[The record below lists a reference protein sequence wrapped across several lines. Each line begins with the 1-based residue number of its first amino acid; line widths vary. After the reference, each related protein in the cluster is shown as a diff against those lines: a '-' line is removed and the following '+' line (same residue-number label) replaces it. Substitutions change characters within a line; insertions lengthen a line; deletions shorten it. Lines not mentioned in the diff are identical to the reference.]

1 MASLPAIPPKTLIFS
16 GGGVRVLAFLGVLEV
31 LNEKNM
37 LKQIQE
43 FAGISAGSLVALMM
57 SLNYSLT
64 FLRRFCAEFDFASL
78 GEFEPEQLLGF
89 LESYGIDN
97 GEKIERLIES
107 LLHHKGFPP
116 TATFA
121 DLAASGKCKKLVIW
135 ASDLQAMRHVEFSA
149 EKTPH
154 ISVVFAVRS
163 SMAFPLYYTPTRHPD
178 TGHLLSDGGIFD
190 NYALLSLEEEKR
202 PYTLGIAFE
211 YSKLPI
217 ELPTVGSYIGAIFSG
232 YYMPSYRKL
241 LDAHRHQTI
250 VLPCQEFPALQYNTT
265 QEERTSL
272 IEVGYKAATEFFKR
286 PLCSVQRRHS
296 VA

>member
-1 MASLPAIPPKTLIFS
+1 MAVPAIPPRTLVFS
-16 GGGVRVLAFLGVLEV
+16 GGGVRVLAFLGVVEV
-31 LNEKNM
+31 LNEQNL

-57 SLNYSLT
+57 ALKYSLI

-78 GEFEPEQLLGF
+78 GEFEPEHLLSF
-89 LESYGIDN
+89 LDSYGIDN
-97 GEKIERLIES
+97 GQKIERLIES

-116 TATFA
+116 TATFGE
-121 DLAASGKCKKLVIW
+121 LAASGKCCRLVVW
-135 ASDLQAMRHVEFSA
+135 ASDIQTMKHVEFSA

-154 ISVVFAVRS
+154 ISVVFAIRS
-163 SMAFPLYYTPTRHPD
+163 SMAFPLYYTPTHHPD
-178 TGHLLSDGGIFD
+178 TGHLLSDGGVLD

-217 ELPTVGSYIGAIFSG
+217 EIPTVGAYIGSIFSG

-265 QEERTSL
+265 QEEREML
-272 IEVGYKAATEFFKR
+272 IEVGRKSATEFFKK
-286 PLCSVQRRHS
+286 PVCSVKRRHS